1 MNSAAKQ
8 MMFRIKRNKRGWVFT
23 PKDFL
28 DLSTRQNVDFVLH
41 RLMKQGTI
49 RRLSRGIYDYPKQS
63 KLFGTVPPDPDSIA
77 RALAAGD
84 QLFPSGART
93 ANLLGLSTQVP
104 AKPSYLT
111 NMTACVRQVDGQTIQ
126 LKRARVPL
134 IDNISTHANLV
145 VQALSYLG
153 KNNIDDQIIDR
164 CAHVLT
170 NKDLAGLHHVM
181 GRIPGWIANAIHKI
195 EDRNHGQIHSTT

>member
-1 MNSAAKQ
+1 MHSVAKKILL
-8 MMFRIKRNKRGWVFT
+8 RIKRNKRGWVFA

-28 DLSTRQNVDFVLH
+28 DLGTRQNIDFVLH
-41 RLMKQGTI
+41 RLIKQGTI

-77 RALAAGD
+77 RALASGD

-111 NMTACVRQVDGQTIQ
+111 NMTACVKQVDGQTIQ

-134 IDNISTHANLV
+134 IDNISNHANLV

-153 KNNIDDQIIDR
+153 KNNVDDQIIDR

-170 NKDLAGLHHVM
+170 HKDLAELHHAMSRV
-181 GRIPGWIANAIHKI
+181 PGWIADAIHKI
-195 EDRNHGQIHSTT
+195 EDRSHAQVHSSA